1 MSSAQAR
8 TTTLSSQITVGIK
21 RQVVDRTAQIIYATF
36 PQMSVAQEASRR
48 YFAIFTSTVTVLG
61 LLALLGIHTLL
72 AQDAFTLSN
81 LKIEAKKVAD
91 QRDAV
96 NRLIDSHSSPDA
108 LARAATKLGM
118 TPSESAIFL
127 NLSPEELANG

>member
-1 MSSAQAR
+1 MRSAEAR
-8 TTTLSSQITVGIK
+8 STTLTSQITVGIK

-48 YFAIFTSTVTVLG
+48 YFAIFASTVSVLG

-81 LKIEAKKVAD
+81 LKLEAKTVAD
-91 QRDAV
+91 QRDAI
-96 NRLIDSHSSPDA
+96 NRLIDAHASPDA

-127 NLSPEELANG
+127 NLTPEELARG